1 MNHLFMAELAEAA
14 GISPL
19 TMMENLLDADALPP
33 ELPSREFEVLRVRRQ
48 RRLLQEV
55 VARGGMPGAMGERAG
70 RGFAVADMSYLP
82 GHHST
87 CIAMTMEVSL
97 DDKNWPRVSR
107 VVAVVDCGLAVNPK
121 IVEAQVE
128 GGILFGLSN
137 ALRAEIT
144 LEAGRVVQQNFDDYP
159 LLRIHEAPRVEVHIL
174 PASEKTPTGIGEG
187 TVPVV
192 IAALVMSIR
201 AAGGPWVRRL
211 PVAAAQV

>member
-1 MNHLFMAELAEAA
+1 
-14 GISPL
+14 
-19 TMMENLLDADALPP
+19 MMESLLDADALPRD
-33 ELPSREFEVLRVRRQ
+33 LPSREFEVMRVRRQ

-55 VARGGMPGAMGERAG
+55 IDRGGMPGTLGERMG

-82 GHHST
+82 GDHST
-87 CIAMTMEVSL
+87 CIAMTMDVAL
-97 DDKNWPRVSR
+97 DDKQWPRISR
-107 VVAVVDCGLAVNPK
+107 VVAVVDCGLVVNPK

-144 LEAGRVVQQNFDDYP
+144 LQAGRVMQQNFDDYP
-159 LLRIHEAPRVEVHIL
+159 LLRLNEAPRIEVHIL
-174 PASEKTPTGIGEG
+174 PGSDTPTGIGEG

-192 IAALVMSIR
+192 MAALVMSIR

-211 PVAAAQV
+211 PVASAQG